1 MRKQLILHVKERL
14 KLLREQLCCSHRQR
28 FIFRWVQVIDC
39 RRVLKW
45 TYAYGFYAFDLGD
58 TIEDEYS
65 NSLTAKSHL
74 VREEREQ
81 RIKNQKDFFE
91 FSQVPPLSTSVT

>member
-1 MRKQLILHVKERL
+1 M
-14 KLLREQLCCSHRQR
+14 
-28 FIFRWVQVIDC
+28 QVIDC

-65 NSLTAKSHL
+65 SSPSAKSHL

-91 FSQVPPLSTSVT
+91 FSQVPLFRISAT